1 MSSSIS
7 DYDSFRQAVYEAAT
21 DDSKFKNFLRHPE
34 ILKIFGHYKYEN
46 ALKICGSDIGSHIID
61 YLDKIAIKNGYTYTL
76 LPEYDKYDSFLSNN
90 NKIKIPSGTL
100 LYTQSFVM
108 EFIRVAID
116 IKNKLNIENLWYYQ
130 IVELGIGFLGQFLTL
145 EGQYRE
151 YYMIDLPEVLLL
163 ADKIIQKKIQHADMW
178 HEDELAYLNKWVNDV
193 NKISTFDLNRYPF
206 HTKELDTNGIF
217 FSSHAFS
224 ELTREHQLN
233 VYENVIR
240 HCKSGYI
247 LMNQISHLHGVDS
260 MSRGEH
266 KRILMQQGKKNIEIH
281 EEWPLTFKG
290 NYVLTWGKNE
300 RT

>member
-1 MSSSIS
+1 MSSRIS

-46 ALKICGSDIGSHIID
+46 ALKIWDKMSENIVSSSYFDNSLHCSFYNQDMNSLSLLPDYD
-61 YLDKIAIKNGYTYTL
+61 YLDRF
-76 LPEYDKYDSFLSNN
+76 EYKPKESQFRDYFNLHSFCL
-90 NKIKIPSGTL
+90 
-100 LYTQSFVM
+100 
-108 EFIRVAID
+108 EFIRVALD
-116 IKNKLNIENLWYYQ
+116 IQDKLNLDYLYYYQ
-130 IVELGIGFLGQFLTL
+130 IVELGVGFLGQYMTFA
-145 EGQYRE
+145 GKFGK

-163 ADKIIQKKIQHADMW
+163 ADKIIKKKSEYFNWEETDILHGW
-178 HEDELAYLNKWVNDV
+178 FNTE
-193 NKISTFDLNRYPF
+193 KISTFDLNRYPF

-260 MSRGEH
+260 MNQDEH
-266 KRILMQQGKKNIEIH
+266 KSKLDELGKRDIEVH

-290 NYVLTWGKNE
+290 NYVLTWADSS
-300 RT
+300 